1 MNWNKTIEEVPQSDV
16 KVLACYH
23 GFYKLL
29 VWNSTYE
36 CWDDEEGD
44 DYFCDKEQVSYC
56 IPLPEMPKV

>member
-44 DYFCDKEQVSYC
+44 DYFCDKEQVSYWMS
-56 IPLPEMPKV
+56 LPEMPKV

>member
-1 MNWNKTIEEVPQSDV
+1 MNWIKTIEEVPQSDV

-44 DYFCDKEQVSYC
+44 DYFCDKEQVSYWMS
-56 IPLPEMPKV
+56 LPEMPKV

>member
-1 MNWNKTIEEVPQSDV
+1 MNWNKTIEGVPQNDV
-16 KVLACYH
+16 KVLACYY

-44 DYFCDKEQVSYC
+44 DYFCDKEQVSHWM
-56 IPLPEMPKV
+56 PLPEMPKV

>member
-1 MNWNKTIEEVPQSDV
+1 MNWNKTIEGVPQNDV

-36 CWDDEEGD
+36 CWDDEERD
-44 DYFCDKEQVSYC
+44 DYFCDKEQVSHWMF
-56 IPLPEMPKV
+56 LPEMPKV

>member
-1 MNWNKTIEEVPQSDV
+1 MNWNKTIEGVPQSDV

-44 DYFCDKEQVSYC
+44 DYFCDKEQVSYWMS
-56 IPLPEMPKV
+56 LPEMPKV